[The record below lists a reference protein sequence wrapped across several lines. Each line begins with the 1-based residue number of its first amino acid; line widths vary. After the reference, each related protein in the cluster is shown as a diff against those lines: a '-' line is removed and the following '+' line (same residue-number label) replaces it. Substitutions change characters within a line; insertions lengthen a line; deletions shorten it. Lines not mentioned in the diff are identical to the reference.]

1 MSTAELD
8 PPLAEST
15 AAPPRLVA
23 WRITK
28 RFGDVL
34 ANHEVD
40 ITIGTGEVHAVL
52 GENGAG
58 KSTLMKLIY
67 GVYAVDDGEAQVDGQ
82 PLELGS
88 SAAARK
94 LGIGMVFQ
102 DLRLIPAFTVLE
114 NLAIALPGHGLRID
128 RKELRDRTEEAAVR
142 FGLAVEPDA
151 KVRDLSIGERQ
162 RVEILKVLMAG
173 ARLVILDE
181 PTSVLA
187 PQEVDSLFAGIA
199 ELRQQGLSVV
209 IITHKLAETRS
220 IADRVSVLRGG
231 RLVVGGVDPK
241 TMTDDELIEAM
252 VGRAVPPLPDSRPP
266 VRTVGT
272 SPLVLTGVS
281 AAGGGL
287 VDVDLEVRPG
297 ELVGIAGIAGN
308 GQRQLYEVALG
319 LRDLT
324 KGNVMVAGT
333 PLGKAPAAARRAIL
347 ALAVGVPEDPV
358 ADAVVPGLTVAEHMA
373 LGDLPRYRKGLGT
386 DWAKVRA
393 DLAEVDE
400 RSDLRVAAPDRV
412 VGSLSGGNIQRV
424 MLVRALGGSPS
435 LVVAAYPSRGL
446 DVATTQRTRELLLEQ
461 RASGAGVLLI
471 SEDLDELFALS
482 DRIAVLHEGA
492 IVGMVDPAHTDRYEV
507 GRLMLGEAA

>member
-8 PPLAEST
+8 PPVAEST

-28 RFGDVL
+28 RFGDVV

-67 GVYAVDDGEAQVDGQ
+67 GVYAVDDGEARVDGQ

-187 PQEVDSLFAGIA
+187 PQEVDSLFGGIA

-231 RLVVGGVDPK
+231 RLVVGG
-241 TMTDDELIEAM
+241 
-252 VGRAVPPLPDSRPP
+252 GRPQDHDRRRADRGDGGSGRPTVARFPTPGPHGGHIPAGADRGLGGRWRAGRRRPRGPTRRAGRYRRHRRERAASALRGGPRAARSVEGQRHGRRPTARGRHRRRRGGRSRPWP
-266 VRTVGT
+266 SA
-272 SPLVLTGVS
+272 SP
-281 AAGGGL
+281 
-287 VDVDLEVRPG
+287 
-297 ELVGIAGIAGN
+297 
-308 GQRQLYEVALG
+308 
-319 LRDLT
+319 
-324 KGNVMVAGT
+324 
-333 PLGKAPAAARRAIL
+333 
-347 ALAVGVPEDPV
+347 
-358 ADAVVPGLTVAEHMA
+358 
-373 LGDLPRYRKGLGT
+373 
-386 DWAKVRA
+386 
-393 DLAEVDE
+393 
-400 RSDLRVAAPDRV
+400 
-412 VGSLSGGNIQRV
+412 
-424 MLVRALGGSPS
+424 
-435 LVVAAYPSRGL
+435 
-446 DVATTQRTRELLLEQ
+446 RTRWPTP
-461 RASGAGVLLI
+461 SC
-471 SEDLDELFALS
+471 
-482 DRIAVLHEGA
+482 
-492 IVGMVDPAHTDRYEV
+492 PA
-507 GRLMLGEAA
+507 